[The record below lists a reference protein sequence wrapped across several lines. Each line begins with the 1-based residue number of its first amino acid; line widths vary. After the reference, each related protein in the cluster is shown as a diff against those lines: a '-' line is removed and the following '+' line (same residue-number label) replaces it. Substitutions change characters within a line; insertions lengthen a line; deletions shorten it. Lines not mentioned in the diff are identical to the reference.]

1 MKKSF
6 DYLLFENYI
15 DSWLTKELKLFLSL
29 LSSDIY
35 IRECY
40 GATYLSLAQ
49 AEKWFIHWNQPDNNK
64 VLSWK
69 ICKHYY
75 DFDEEVS
82 IFEWSFAYIYIRAK
96 NHHLMVHHLF
106 LLKMVRLLILKSS
119 KLRINYTFPINDF
132 SFNILI

>member
-15 DSWLTKELKLFLSL
+15 DSWLTKDLKLFLSL

-75 DFDEEVS
+75 DFDEGVS
-82 IFEWSFAYIYIRAK
+82 IFEWSFAYVYKGEESSFDGASFVSTKDGKIT
-96 NHHLMVHHLF
+96 N
-106 LLKMVRLLILKSS
+106 LKELQISD
-119 KLRINYTFPINDF
+119 KLYFPYK
-132 SFNILI
+132 